1 MAQTFDSEHQQS
13 LPQRRQAVARI
24 IHSLWTQ
31 GGSDESGLAPVLLD
45 GRIDVLGAYVTCHDF
60 APHSTVD
67 QTREIERR
75 HCRDLDYN
83 DFVSTFMIPNQPVI
97 IGGLMEGWRATQ
109 EWASADN
116 HGISRPNLQRLAD
129 LFGNDIV
136 PVHVQARGGF
146 TTNRPKK
153 VEMTLAEYA
162 NWWESRTDDDSE
174 LLYLKDWKFAAVHG
188 DYQAYE
194 CPKYFLNDW
203 LNGAMGHAY
212 KFVYLGPA
220 GTTTR
225 LHADVLWSFS
235 WSTNVCGRKKWYLI
249 PPQHTH
255 LLYDCF
261 GIHLASH
268 LHADWENGLD
278 VFFPGLAKARE
289 HVIEVVQEAGET
301 MFVPSGWHH
310 TVENLEPT
318 LSINH
323 NWLNGA
329 NIHWSWQKL
338 RTELESLFAHSL
350 EHCSLECNNPNSR
363 QDQSGDS
370 AQIGDDLLLLWYVL
384 SKKAQ
389 WAMASSTQSKD
400 AATNDLIAIHP
411 ILKDIKQFVEQGK
424 DHGLTTRCHCNIDE
438 LFTSIEEYFSI

>member
-1 MAQTFDSEHQQS
+1 MK
-13 LPQRRQAVARI
+13 
-24 IHSLWTQ
+24 
-31 GGSDESGLAPVLLD
+31 
-45 GRIDVLGAYVTCHDF
+45 
-60 APHSTVD
+60 
-67 QTREIERR
+67 
-75 HCRDLDYN
+75 
-83 DFVSTFMIPNQPVI
+83 
-97 IGGLMEGWRATQ
+97 
-109 EWASADN
+109 
-116 HGISRPNLQRLAD
+116 SR
-129 LFGNDIV
+129 
-136 PVHVQARGGF
+136 
-146 TTNRPKK
+146 
-153 VEMTLAEYA
+153 
-162 NWWESRTDDDSE
+162 
-174 LLYLKDWKFAAVHG
+174 
-188 DYQAYE
+188 
-194 CPKYFLNDW
+194 C
-203 LNGAMGHAY
+203 GAMGHAY

-338 RTELESLFAHSL
+338 RTESESPVSS
-350 EHCSLECNNPNSR
+350 C
-363 QDQSGDS
+363 
-370 AQIGDDLLLLWYVL
+370 LLLGLLHSRLQCSRLCANSDSNSVRNFCHFGMFFPRKHSGPWL
-384 SKKAQ
+384 AQ
-389 WAMASSTQSKD
+389 HKVRTQ
-400 AATNDLIAIHP
+400 LPMI
-411 ILKDIKQFVEQGK
+411 
-424 DHGLTTRCHCNIDE
+424 
-438 LFTSIEEYFSI
+438 